1 MWITQESDRY
11 IVDTGVL
18 KIDVPK
24 SGSKILENGIY
35 NERKI
40 IEDASLV
47 YVNENIEDEGLA
59 QKTKQ
64 IPANGYIMSA
74 CIERCGELECII
86 KLEGK
91 HYSDDTMSD
100 NCEFAGIPFIVRL
113 TFHKGSKKIDI
124 THTFFYDGDKNNQFM
139 KGIGVEVRF
148 VNSGK
153 SYNRHVK
160 IAGGYGRFKEF

>member
-1 MWITQESDRY
+1 MDETGEVSDNMWITQESDRY

-74 CIERCGELECII
+74 CIDAENLSVLLNLKESIILMIRCL
-86 KLEGK
+86 
-91 HYSDDTMSD
+91 
-100 NCEFAGIPFIVRL
+100 
-113 TFHKGSKKIDI
+113 I
-124 THTFFYDGDKNNQFM
+124 T
-139 KGIGVEVRF
+139 
-148 VNSGK
+148 VNLQE
-153 SYNRHVK
+153 YHL
-160 IAGGYGRFKEF
+160 